1 MWCSQGFCFLI
12 RLVVL
17 IEFFFELGSVGELLA
32 VALIHFFPN
41 VSELIPEIMLE
52 IVSMDIE
59 SFVVVDEILQF
70 EQILNVFNLILYGQ
84 LFFFYSGLQ
93 LLPLRKVDQ
102 VNDHVSE
109 IVRHI
114 SFSESLNYLPE
125 DSV

>member
-1 MWCSQGFCFLI
+1 
-12 RLVVL
+12 
-17 IEFFFELGSVGELLA
+17 
-32 VALIHFFPN
+32 
-41 VSELIPEIMLE
+41 MLE

-70 EQILNVFNLILYGQ
+70 QQILNVFDLILYGQ

>member
-1 MWCSQGFCFLI
+1 MWCSHGFCFLI

-70 EQILNVFNLILYGQ
+70 EQILNVFDLILYGQ